1 MFYLILISNLVF
13 SFGVHSFYL
22 PQNAFELSNSNSGIG
37 NSENININFSS
48 INNLNDF
55 ISFSK
60 INWYQDVTGDNI
72 EYKWRTKDSHHY
84 ISLFSLYANK
94 IELRDILPSDNPEGL
109 FNIQHISFSY
119 GFGHKIL
126 NSINMG
132 IQSNFNYN
140 QLYID
145 ESIGFN
151 FDIGLSYQVNNK
163 MYFGL
168 SIQKLGREKFNNEFL
183 NNPIL
188 LGIGSTYKLID
199 YKTDVNIDLIYDEHL
214 INHQVFKISSIS
226 KIRALS
232 LITGY
237 YFNENKKE
245 FSCGFSFNYRKIT
258 FEYGT
263 SFHKTL
269 GNPKI
274 LTFKYNL

>member
-168 SIQKLGREKFNNEFL
+168 SIQKLGREK
-183 NNPIL
+183 IQQR
-188 LGIGSTYKLID
+188 I
-199 YKTDVNIDLIYDEHL
+199 
-214 INHQVFKISSIS
+214 FK
-226 KIRALS
+226 
-232 LITGY
+232 
-237 YFNENKKE
+237 
-245 FSCGFSFNYRKIT
+245 
-258 FEYGT
+258 
-263 SFHKTL
+263 
-269 GNPKI
+269 
-274 LTFKYNL
+274 